1 MKKKL
6 VALGLVIAG
15 VFAMAQTCEILG
27 ATIVVID
34 DEVWYSAE
42 IKNESNADILNHRV
56 AVGFIE
62 GQGLATSLNIDMDGD
77 EEGTLCLRSL
87 QAGAS
92 NYFSANSELEED
104 DVDTAVSRL
113 LGPLT
118 IGEVSDADMT
128 FSNIEVTRNDETL
141 VVTGRVRNN
150 SNDELD
156 DVRVCIVVRNEDGD
170 VTRVDVD
177 NNVFDGLG
185 EDENAD
191 FSITTTVPDSTD
203 DVDMVDVHVDAIN
216 TDDDDKVTEPFAD
229 NDNEVEVCSSA
240 PTNTPVTN
248 TATPSN
254 TPTATTTPVTNTP
267 APTNTPDDAC

>member
-27 ATIVVID
+27 ATIVTID

-62 GQGLATSLNIDMDGD
+62 GSSLAVSKNVDMDGD
-77 EEGTLCLRSL
+77 DDGTLCLRSM
-87 QAGAS
+87 QSGAS
-92 NYFSANSELEED
+92 NFFSSNSELDEN

-113 LGPLT
+113 IGPLT
-118 IGEVSDADMT
+118 IGEVSPSDMT
-128 FSNIEVTRNDETL
+128 FSNISVTRNDESL
-141 VVTGRVRNN
+141 VVNGRIKNN
-150 SNDELD
+150 DNDELD
-156 DVRVCIVVRNEDGD
+156 DVRVCVVVRNEDGD

-185 EDENAD
+185 EDETAD
-191 FSITTTVPDSTD
+191 FSITTTVPD
-203 DVDMVDVHVDAIN
+203 DVDLVDVVDLWVDGIN
-216 TDDDDKVTEPFAD
+216 VDDDDNVSEPVSDLD
-229 NDNEVEVCSSA
+229 NDVTVCSA
-240 PTNTPVTN
+240 AATNTPVTN
-248 TATPSN
+248 TATPTN
-254 TPTATTTPVTNTP
+254 TPATTPTATAT
-267 APTNTPDDAC
+267 ATPDDAC